1 MFERLKRLY
10 NEGKIDEAGLDAAVE
25 KGWITEEEKIRIMTE
40 NTENAEDTEEHEV
53 QE

>member
-10 NEGKIDEAGLDAAVE
+10 NEGKIDEAGLQSAVE
-25 KGWITEEEKIRIMTE
+25 KGWITAEQKQQIMTE
-40 NTENAEDTEEHEV
+40 N

>member
-40 NTENAEDTEEHEV
+40 NTEEQEV